1 MKPNRHIGLEHRDGF
16 DVGRDPHCMT
26 THELEKLGHA
36 RVSPLKVLRLK
47 CLDCCNRSAQEVRF
61 CTAVDC
67 PSWPFRMGK
76 NPWLSPLS
84 AEARAQRA
92 DLMRRNR
99 VSALTTPDKT
109 QVQIDASDFDRL
121 RVPNE
126 IAVDLLPTKRGVAGG
141 GAS

>member
-1 MKPNRHIGLEHRDGF
+1 MNRHRQIGLEQRGGD
-16 DVGRDPHCMT
+16 DVGRDPRFMRT
-26 THELEKLGHA
+26 DELEQLGHA
-36 RVSPLKVLRLK
+36 RVSRLRALRLH
-47 CLDCCNRSAQEVRF
+47 CLDYCNGSAQEVRL

-76 NPWLSPLS
+76 NPWRAQLS

-126 IAVDLLPTKRGVAGG
+126 IAVNLPPTKRGVAEG

>member
-1 MKPNRHIGLEHRDGF
+1 MNRHRQIGLEQRDGD
-16 DVGRDPHCMT
+16 DVGREPRAMSAD
-26 THELEKLGHA
+26 ELKLLGHA
-36 RVSPLKVLRLK
+36 RVSPLRALRLK
-47 CLDCCNRSAQEVRF
+47 CLDCCNGSAQEVRL

-67 PSWPFRMGK
+67 ASWPFRMAK

-109 QVQIDASDFDRL
+109 QVQIAASDFDRV
-121 RVPNE
+121 RVPND
-126 IAVDLLPTKRGVAGG
+126 IAVDLPSSKLGVAEG
-141 GAS
+141 GAA